1 MSTLAVVVS
10 AWNEEQH
17 LARCLTSV
25 SWADQLI
32 VVDNT
37 SSDKTPEI
45 ARTFTEHVYTQP
57 NRMMLNENKNFGFSK
72 ATTDWIL
79 SLDADEE
86 LSPEL
91 SRELQQLMEQE
102 ENDAYWLPRKNII
115 FGQWIKHG
123 LWWPDKQ
130 LRLFRRGK
138 GKFPCKHVHEY
149 IAVQGKTA
157 EATHPFVH
165 YNYRFIS
172 QYIRKMDQIYT
183 ENEVIGYLET
193 HKQLHWHEAIR
204 MPVRDFVKIYFS
216 LEGYKDGLHGLVL
229 SILQAFYAFVI
240 FAKAWEKRGF
250 PPQEIALPA
259 VNTVIKTAYKEV
271 QYWQLTA
278 ALNHSRD
285 LFMRLWLKIKRKYV
299 TQTE

>member
-17 LARCLTSV
+17 LADCLASAQ
-25 SWADQLI
+25 WADELI
-32 VVDNT
+32 VVDSAST
-37 SSDKTPEI
+37 DKTPEI
-45 ARTFTEHVYTQP
+45 AKTFTKHVYTQP
-57 NRMMLNENKNFGFSK
+57 NQMMLNLNKNFGFSR
-72 ATTDWIL
+72 ATADWIL

-86 LSPEL
+86 LTPEL
-91 SRELQQLMEQE
+91 AHEIRMCMESDTA
-102 ENDAYWLPRKNII
+102 NGYWLPRKNII

-138 GKFPCKHVHEY
+138 GKFPCKHIHEY
-149 IAVQGKTA
+149 IAVDGTVA
-157 EATHPFVH
+157 EIKEPFVH
-165 YNYRFIS
+165 YNYRYIS
-172 QYIRKMDQIYT
+172 QFIRKMDQIYT
-183 ENEVIGYLET
+183 ESEVTQYLEK
-193 HKQLHWHEAIR
+193 HKQLHWHDAIR
-204 MPVRDFVKIYFS
+204 MPVGDFVKIYFM

-250 PPQEIALPA
+250 PSQDIPLNSVNAALSTSLSEI
-259 VNTVIKTAYKEV
+259 K
-271 QYWQLTA
+271 YWQLTA
-278 ALNHSRD
+278 AIKHSRSV
-285 LFMRLWLKIKRKYV
+285 FSRLWLKVQRKYV